1 MALRGPNNVEVLQKY
16 TCNSGLRRRQ
26 DFLIPKE
33 LKDLNVY
40 KCFEE
45 MKKGM

>member
-1 MALRGPNNVEVLQKY
+1 MALRGPINSVVLQKY

-33 LKDLNVY
+33 LKGLDVY

-45 MKKGM
+45 LKKGK